1 MSLWK
6 ERIRYHYKKYV
17 AIVTAVIATALMISS
32 FAVSLVS
39 QIKTGSSSDGISL
52 TAFWNFAVFSVIY
65 ITILMG
71 NIQGSYSAYNGVLG
85 YIFMFTFN
93 AILQTFFS
101 SVDGI
106 SVWFTGS
113 VGMILFFLFYFSF
126 IAGSALTGVMTY
138 IRIRQFLG
146 GRYSSYKGVRNW
158 SLFFMIASILVSGLS
173 PLLLFLESRSVD
185 VLLYVL
191 LPLSEVFISV
201 SIYFTVLRLKSDY

>member
-1 MSLWK
+1 MSIWK

-17 AIVTAVIATALMISS
+17 AIATAVIATALMVSS
-32 FAVSLVS
+32 FAISLVS
-39 QIKTGSSSDGISL
+39 QIKGGSASSGLSL
-52 TAFWNFAVFSVIY
+52 SSFWNFAVFSVVY
-65 ITILMG
+65 LTILIG

-106 SVWFTGS
+106 NVWFTGS
-113 VGMILFFLFYFSF
+113 PGMIVFFLFYFSL
-126 IAGSALTGVMTY
+126 IAGSAVTGVMTY
-138 IRIRQFLG
+138 IRIRQFLS
-146 GRYSSYKGVRNW
+146 GRYSSYKGMRNW
-158 SLFFMIASILVSGLS
+158 CLFFMIASIIVSGFS

-185 VLLYVL
+185 VLIYVL

-201 SIYFTVLRLKSDY
+201 SIYFTVLRLKSEY